1 VIPALKRHSIGFLAE
16 HWAPLIVGIMSGALG
31 WHYGYLH
38 LLSVSWGTAFLDR
51 VLTISAIL
59 VGYLIAVIAILPA
72 VNQKLI
78 IQKLQSWGYFQR
90 LVDYFGSA
98 IWSSFLLVG
107 TSVLPAVLQY
117 SVKANWTVDG
127 VFSAIWWFIFGF
139 TATAVVRA
147 TRLLL
152 KLLAAH

>member
-1 VIPALKRHSIGFLAE
+1 MIPVPRRRSIGFVSE
-16 HWAPLIVGIMSGALG
+16 DWAPAIIGLASGSMG

-38 LLSVSWGTAFLDR
+38 LLSASWGGAFLDR

-78 IQKLQSWGYFQR
+78 VQKLKSWGYFQI
-90 LVDYFGSA
+90 LVGYFGAA

-107 TSVLPAVLQY
+107 VSVLPSVLPY
-117 SVKANWTVDG
+117 SLKANWTIDG
-127 VFSAIWWFIFGF
+127 IFSAIWWLILGF
-139 TATAVVRA
+139 TSTAVVRA

-152 KLLAAH
+152 RLLAAH

>member
-1 VIPALKRHSIGFLAE
+1 MIPVPKRRSIGFLAE
-16 HWAPLIVGIMSGALG
+16 DWAPLIVGLTLGVLG

-38 LLSVSWGTAFLDR
+38 LLSVSWGGAFLDR
-51 VLTISAIL
+51 LLTISAIL

-78 IQKLQSWGYFQR
+78 IQRLKSWGYFQI

-107 TSVLPAVLQY
+107 TSVLPSVLPY

-127 VFSAIWWFIFGF
+127 VFSAIWWFILGF
-139 TATAVVRA
+139 TATAVIRA